1 VNIPSKGSRR
11 RKPPGTP
18 AGKKLPILRADKGK
32 GRPPDLDRILA
43 KRVKELDCIYTL
55 SSIFKKRALDIDSII
70 RETIKVM
77 PDAWQYPDITGVRI
91 LLNGKE
97 SKTKKYSPTC
107 RVQQCPI
114 VAHGIQVGELAVSYS
129 EERPERDEGPFLK
142 EERSLLNY
150 IAQRLSERSH
160 RRSVEQRL
168 VLSQKELRSLT
179 TELALSEE
187 RERRKIAQAIHD
199 KIGQVMAIVNIKIQ
213 ALLAATPDAEL
224 ARILSDIQELI
235 SEVIKDSRSLTFDL
249 SPPILYELGFKA
261 ALEWFVERV
270 EEQFGFIVHLN
281 CQLRELP
288 LSLEWRVMLF
298 LAARELLINVA
309 KHARAKSAQISVE
322 KKNQAVIVTVR
333 DDGVGMDMTRFKRGA
348 ASREGFGLFS
358 IQERMKHMG
367 GRFDISSKPKHGT
380 CVTLLVPLTE
390 QTIEGVKID
399 SPYFDR

>member
-1 VNIPSKGSRR
+1 MNAPNNGSGRRRSSGKIKPSKL
-11 RKPPGTP
+11 K
-18 AGKKLPILRADKGK
+18 ADKGK
-32 GRPPDLDRILA
+32 DQLTDVDRILA
-43 KRVKELDCIYTL
+43 KRVKELNCIYTL
-55 SSIFKKRALDIDSII
+55 SKIFKKRALDIDGII

-77 PDAWQYPDITGVRI
+77 PEAWQYPDITGIRI

-97 SKTKKYSPTC
+97 SKTKRFSPT
-107 RVQQCPI
+107 RWVQHCPI
-114 VAHGIQVGELAVSYS
+114 IAHGVEVGEIAISYS
-129 EERPERDEGPFLK
+129 EERPEREEGPFLK
-142 EERSLLNY
+142 EERDLLNY

-199 KIGQVMAIVNIKIQ
+199 KIGQVLAMANIKIE
-213 ALLAATPDAEL
+213 ALLAASPDGDL
-224 ARILSDIQELI
+224 ARTLNNIRELI

-298 LAARELLINVA
+298 LAARELLVNVA
-309 KHARAKSAQISVE
+309 KHAKAQSAQISVE
-322 KKNQAVIVTVR
+322 NKNEAIIVTVK
-333 DDGVGMDMTRFKRGA
+333 DDGIGMDMTRIKQGA

-358 IQERMKHMG
+358 IQERMEHMG
-367 GRFDISSKPKHGT
+367 GRFNISSKPKHGT
-380 CVTLLVPLTE
+380 CVTLFVPLTKH
-390 QTIEGVKID
+390 TTEGAKID
-399 SPYFDR
+399 NPYFDR

>member
-1 VNIPSKGSRR
+1 VKIPNKDSKR
-11 RKPPGTP
+11 RKPSGSP
-18 AGKKLPILRADKGK
+18 ARKKLSKLKADKGK
-32 GRPPDLDRILA
+32 DQLSDGDSILA

-55 SSIFKKRALDIDSII
+55 SKVFKKRALDIDGII
-70 RETIKVM
+70 RETIKVI
-77 PDAWQYPDITGVRI
+77 PEAWQYPDITGVRI

-97 SKTKKYSPTC
+97 SKTEKFSPKC
-107 RVQQCPI
+107 CVQQCPI
-114 VAHGIQVGELAVSYS
+114 ITHGIQVGEIAISYS
-129 EERPERDEGPFLK
+129 EERPERDEGPFWE
-142 EERSLLNY
+142 EERNLLNY
-150 IAQRLSERSH
+150 IAQRLSERNH

-199 KIGQVMAIVNIKIQ
+199 KIGQVLAIVNIKIE
-213 ALLAATPDAEL
+213 ALLAATADGDL
-224 ARILSDIQELI
+224 ARILSNIRELI

-270 EEQFGFIVHLN
+270 EEQFGFAVHLE

-298 LAARELLINVA
+298 LAARELLINVV
-309 KHARAKSAQISVE
+309 KHAKAQSAQISVK
-322 KKNQAVIVTVR
+322 KKNKAIVVTVK
-333 DDGVGMDMTRFKRGA
+333 DDGIGMDMKCFKQGA

-390 QTIEGVKID
+390 QTIEGVNND
-399 SPYFDR
+399 SPYPDR

>member
-1 VNIPSKGSRR
+1 VNTPNKGSKR
-11 RKPPGTP
+11 RKPSGFS
-18 AGKKLPILRADKGK
+18 ARKKLSILTADKGK
-32 GRPPDLDRILA
+32 DQLSDYDRILA

-55 SSIFKKRALDIDSII
+55 SKIFKKRALDIDSII
-70 RETIKVM
+70 RETIKVI
-77 PDAWQYPDITGVRI
+77 PKAWQYPDITGVRI

-97 SKTKKYSPTC
+97 SKTEKFSPTC
-107 RVQQCPI
+107 WIQKCPI
-114 VAHGIQVGELAVSYS
+114 IAHGIQVGELEVSYS
-129 EERPERDEGPFLK
+129 EERPELDEGPFLK
-142 EERSLLNY
+142 EERNLLDY
-150 IAQRLSERSH
+150 IAQRLSERNH

-199 KIGQVMAIVNIKIQ
+199 KIGQVLAIVNIKIE
-213 ALLAATPDAEL
+213 ALLAATPDVEL
-224 ARILSDIQELI
+224 ARTLSNIQELI
-235 SEVIKDSRSLTFDL
+235 AEVIEDSRTLTFDL

-270 EEQFGFIVHLN
+270 EEQFGFVVHLN

-298 LAARELLINVA
+298 LAARELLVNVA
-309 KHARAKSAQISVE
+309 KHAKAQSAQISVE
-322 KKNQAVIVTVR
+322 KKNEAIIVTVK
-333 DDGVGMDMTRFKRGA
+333 DDGIGMDMTRFKQGA

-380 CVTLLVPLTE
+380 CVTLFVPLTE

>member
-1 VNIPSKGSRR
+1 MKDDK
-11 RKPPGTP
+11 RK
-18 AGKKLPILRADKGK
+18 
-32 GRPPDLDRILA
+32 DRLSDGDSTLA
-43 KRVKELDCIYTL
+43 KRVKELNCIYTL
-55 SSIFKKRALDIDSII
+55 SKIFKKRALDIDGII

-77 PDAWQYPDITGVRI
+77 PEAWKYPDITGVRI

-97 SKTKKYSPTC
+97 SKTKKFVATGW
-107 RVQQCPI
+107 VQQRPI
-114 VAHGIQVGELAVSYS
+114 IAHGIQVGEIAVSYS

-142 EERSLLNY
+142 EEKDLLNY
-150 IAQRLSERSH
+150 VAQRLSERSH

-168 VLSQKELRSLT
+168 VLYQEELRSLT

-199 KIGQVMAIVNIKIQ
+199 KIGQVLAIVNIKIE
-213 ALLAATPDAEL
+213 ALLAASSNGEL
-224 ARILSDIQELI
+224 ARTLNDIRELI
-235 SEVIKDSRSLTFDL
+235 AEVIKDSRSLTFDL

-270 EEQFGFIVHLN
+270 EEQFGFVVDLN
-281 CQLRELP
+281 CQIDELP
-288 LSLEWRVMLF
+288 LSIEWRVMLF

-309 KHARAKSAQISVE
+309 KHAKARTARISVE
-322 KKNQAVIVTVR
+322 KKNDGITVTVK
-333 DDGVGMDMTRFKRGA
+333 DDGIGMDMKRIKQGA

-380 CVTLLVPLTE
+380 CVILFVPLTE
-390 QTIEGVKID
+390 QKNI
-399 SPYFDR
+399 P